1 MKKPKFNL
9 LAIAIFL
16 MAAFS
21 ISACKDD
28 EGTPAGSG
36 EATIELTD
44 APIDNAQVEGVFV
57 TVTDIKID
65 GRSFQ
70 GFSGPVTL
78 NLLAYQNGKTEVVGI
93 GQLSAKS
100 YNNLT
105 LVLDMEKDANGN
117 TPGTYVKTADGVKHR
132 LAASTQKTISVT
144 ANEAYSIRENSNTN
158 IVVDFD
164 LRKAIQ
170 DAASETG
177 EYSFVTAA
185 KLNNSVRVVAKE
197 KAGSI
202 KGTYENNSGSGSAS
216 DKIVVFAYKK
226 GTFNAETETKGEV
239 LFENAANSALVSN
252 SSFSNG
258 NFTLAFLEEGEY
270 DLYFARYSE
279 SQSEGRLSF
288 ESMLEASSENNASV
302 KGIKVGAGANVA
314 MKISVTGILR

>member
-1 MKKPKFNL
+1 MRKPKFNL

-16 MAAFS
+16 MAAFT

-28 EGTPAGSG
+28 EGTPTGNG
-36 EATIELTD
+36 NATIELTD

-65 GRSFQ
+65 GKSFQ
-70 GFSGPVTL
+70 GFSGPITL
-78 NLLAYQNGKTEVVGI
+78 DFLAYQNGKTEVVGI
-93 GQLSAKS
+93 GQLNAKS

-117 TPGTYVKTADGVKHR
+117 APGTYVKTADGAKHR

-144 ANEAYSIRENSNTN
+144 ANEAYTIRENSNTN

-170 DAASETG
+170 DAASESG

-197 KAGSI
+197 NAGSI

-226 GTFNAETETKGEV
+226 GTFNADTETSGEV
-239 LFENAANSALVSN
+239 LFENAANSALVSS
-252 SSFSNG
+252 SSFSSG

-279 SQSEGRLSF
+279 NETEGKLTF
-288 ESMLEASSENNASV
+288 ESMLEASSDTNASV
-302 KGIKVGAGANVA
+302 KGIKVGAGANVS